1 MEFELQTKEGAYP
14 NQVTVDPDNGRYTIR
29 SSDTSG
35 QVFNSAQE
43 LINWMEQNWD
53 KNVFVHPEE
62 YNQMMKTIRS
72 ETDA

>member
-14 NQVTVDPDNGRYTIR
+14 NQITIDSDNGRYMIR

-35 QVFNSAQE
+35 QVFNSPQE
-43 LINWMEQNWD
+43 LISWMEQNWD
-53 KNVFVHPEE
+53 KDVFVHPEE
-62 YNQMMKTIRS
+62 YDHMMKAIRS